1 MPVTDQVARETLPLS
16 PALGAEVRGI
26 DVRRVDDETFAWIK
40 TAWLEHLVL
49 LFRGQHLSD
58 GELVAF
64 SRRFGELDIAPPN
77 ENGVRSVDGFPEVL
91 VISNVVEDGV
101 EIGSLGNAEAAWHT
115 DMSYIEAP
123 PTGSLLYALEVPPA
137 GGDTGFLNMY
147 QALDELPEAL
157 RRRIEGLA
165 IKHDATTNSAGYLRA
180 GTAPEVDQ
188 TRSPGACH
196 PAMRRHPETGRPALY
211 LGRRHLAYVSGLA
224 LDDSEALLNQLWA
237 YATQDRFTWHHQW
250 RAGDLVIWDNRAAMH
265 RRDSFDAG
273 TRRIMHRTQIKG
285 DRPF

>member
-147 QALDELPEAL
+147 QALEALPEVL
-157 RRRIEGLA
+157 DRRIEGLA

-180 GTAPEVDQ
+180 GTEPAADL

-196 PAMRRHPETGRPALY
+196 PTIRRHPETGRPALY
-211 LGRRHLAYVSGLA
+211 LGRRHLAYVPGLA
-224 LDDSEALLNQLWA
+224 LDDSEDLLDQLWA
-237 YATQDRFTWHHQW
+237 HVTQERFTWHHQW

-273 TRRIMHRTQIKG
+273 ARRIMHRTQIKG